1 MFLDI
6 AVGILLS
13 IGVSWY
19 FNVELTFILILTSV
33 LFALSPDIDFLWVS
47 LRIGVTKVTHIHRE
61 ILHHPL
67 VFIPIGAIVLI
78 PFGKIFVVTFILA
91 AFWHF
96 LNDTLTTG
104 WGVQWF
110 WPFSKKYYKLLGG
123 MIYQAPDKPK
133 LPLKFFYA
141 WTPEEAEGIELKHG
155 DPNWLKNIYFKLHP
169 LAIVEYLFF
178 IFSVILLIIYK
189 IFIK

>member
-13 IGVSWY
+13 IGASWY

-33 LFALSPDIDFLWVS
+33 LFALSPDIDFLWMLS
-47 LRIGVTKVTHIHRE
+47 RMGITKITYKHRE
-61 ILHHPL
+61 ILHYPL
-67 VFIPIGAIVLI
+67 IFLPIGAIVLI
-78 PFGKIFVVTFILA
+78 PFGKIFVVIFILA

-96 LNDTLTTG
+96 LNDTLTIG

-123 MIYQAPDKPK
+123 MIYQTLDKPK

-141 WTPEEAEGIELKHG
+141 WTPEEVEGIELKHG
-155 DPNWLKNIYFKLHP
+155 DPNWLKNIYLRFHP
-169 LAIVEYLFF
+169 MAIIEFGVF
-178 IFSVILLIIYK
+178 IISLIILY
-189 IFIK
+189 FYFH